1 MTQSI
6 YSYVGGNPLSLID
19 PDGRKVVIVGHLAAG
34 FIGRST
40 NPDSY
45 RLAIY
50 LDPDD
55 KCECKGSWPMTLG
68 AQPDFR
74 RDGTTWLVR
83 SINNP
88 GDALS
93 QASFTQQVTPPAGV
107 SDCEFIKRLIAA
119 AMAYGNNQRYSF
131 PSIIPGF
138 GRDGQMGAGDYN
150 SNSFVSGHLTAQG
163 LLLHKYPAKD
173 FKRRDTQIPYR

>member
-1 MTQSI
+1 M
-6 YSYVGGNPLSLID
+6 GGNPLSLID
-19 PDGRKVVIVGHLAAG
+19 PDGRKVVVVGHLAAG

-45 RLAIY
+45 HLAIY

-150 SNSFVSGHLTAQG
+150 SNSFVSGTFNGAGFAAPQISGQG
-163 LLLHKYPAKD
+163 FQTPGYLNPVPMG
-173 FKRRDTQIPYR
+173 R